1 MSHAASPSNR
11 EHDARAVGRWLAF
24 WAFLVF
30 LTVIVGGATRLTESG
45 LSITEWK
52 PITGIVPPLSEAQ
65 WLVEFEKY
73 RRIPQYEQLNAGMS
87 LSDFKV
93 IYLWEFMHRIVARL
107 VGAAYLIPLL
117 WFAARR
123 RLAREDKP
131 VLLLLLALLALQGG
145 MGWWMVSSGL
155 SERTEV
161 SQYRLA
167 AHLSLALVIYA
178 ITVWKSAALLAP
190 RQAARG
196 AVSHGA
202 SRIFGPLTALVFLT
216 AGSGALV
223 AGLRAGKVYNSF
235 PFMGD
240 GLIPPGYA
248 QLTPLWRNL
257 FENHGAVQFNHRVLA
272 TLTLVAVMVVWSALR
287 SRGDR
292 RFVRSLHLMLG
303 AVLLQ
308 FALGII
314 TLLLAVPASL
324 GVAHQGGAVLLLTA
338 VLLSWRASPDHPT
351 THSRSAPPDT
361 DRPRPAAPSP

>member
-1 MSHAASPSNR
+1 MSHAPSSSVPTA
-11 EHDARAVGRWLAF
+11 DARAVGRWLAF

-52 PITGIVPPLSEAQ
+52 PVTGIIPPLSEAQ

-73 RRIPQYEQLNAGMS
+73 QRIPQYAQMNAGMS
-87 LSDFKV
+87 LGDFKV
-93 IYLWEFMHRIVARL
+93 IYLWEFVHRIIARL

-123 RLAREDKP
+123 RIAQEDKP
-131 VLLLLLALLALQGG
+131 VLWLLLVLLALQGG

-155 SERTEV
+155 SARTEV

-167 AHLSLALVIYA
+167 AHLLLALVIYA

-190 RQAARG
+190 RQSTRG
-196 AVSHGA
+196 VLSHGA
-202 SRIFGPLTALVFLT
+202 ARIFGPLTALVFLT
-216 AGSGALV
+216 TGSGAIV

-272 TLTLVAVMVVWSALR
+272 TLTFTAVLVVWSALR
-287 SRGDR
+287 GRGDR
-292 RFVRSLHLMLG
+292 RFVQSLHLMLG
-303 AVLLQ
+303 AALLQ

-314 TLLLAVPASL
+314 TLLLAVPVSL

-338 VLLSWRASPDHPT
+338 VLLAWRSSPDPT
-351 THSRSAPPDT
+351 SRARSAPLDT
-361 DRPRPAAPSP
+361 DHPQPAAPSP

>member
-1 MSHAASPSNR
+1 MSHAASPSDGT
-11 EHDARAVGRWLAF
+11 HDARAVGRWLAF

-52 PITGIVPPLSEAQ
+52 PVTGIVPPLSEAH
-65 WLVEFEKY
+65 WLAEFEKY
-73 RRIPQYEQLNAGMS
+73 QRIPQYVQLNAGMT
-87 LSDFKV
+87 LGEFKV
-93 IYLWEFMHRIVARL
+93 IYLWEFVHRIIARL
-107 VGAAYLIPLL
+107 VGAAYLLPLL

-123 RLAREDKP
+123 RLAREDRP
-131 VLLLLLALLALQGG
+131 VLLLLLGLLALQGG

-190 RQAARG
+190 RQAAQGADWRG
-196 AVSHGA
+196 ASNVFA
-202 SRIFGPLTALVFLT
+202 PLTALIFVT

-248 QLTPLWRNL
+248 QLTPLWRNF
-257 FENHGAVQFNHRVLA
+257 FENHGTVQFNHRVLA
-272 TLTLVAVMVVWSALR
+272 TLTFIAVIVVWSALR
-287 SRGDR
+287 RSSDP
-292 RFVRSLHLMLG
+292 RFVRSLHLLLG

-308 FALGII
+308 FGLGII
-314 TLLLAVPASL
+314 TLLLAVPISL

-338 VLLSWRASPDHPT
+338 VLLAWRASPDPT

-361 DRPRPAAPSP
+361 GRPPPAAFSP